1 MGVASVWTIRLP
13 TGLMPPPPAS
23 TWVIAA
29 AVVGISMVAATAT
42 ATTTTATV
50 IAVIATGIA
59 IATVTATGIT
69 RTVAATIVKTAIG
82 TTTTGIGTTT
92 DGIGTGATAA
102 ALPLLVDATHLST
115 GGAAATPEAPLEAA
129 ARRVP
134 GTMKHPLQAPL
145 CLRPMGQPNH
155 AGEEPLAIRECF

>member
-1 MGVASVWTIRLP
+1 MAAEDAILTGTGTATTATVA
-13 TGLMPPPPAS
+13 PA
-23 TWVIAA
+23 TAVTAIVTRTAAIAA
-29 AVVGISMVAATAT
+29 TRTAT
-42 ATTTTATV
+42 AT
-50 IAVIATGIA
+50 
-59 IATVTATGIT
+59 
-69 RTVAATIVKTAIG
+69 
-82 TTTTGIGTTT
+82 
-92 DGIGTGATAA
+92 TGATAA